1 MEDRNATTDFY
12 NKYIQRMRM
21 KLNDLMTTGLN
32 LETKIWVLEEQV
44 QTLTEENEK
53 LEAKVKSLEK
63 KTEKK

>member
-21 KLNDLMTTGLN
+21 KLNDLMISGLN
-32 LETKIWVLEEQV
+32 LETQVWVLEEKV
-44 QTLTEENEK
+44 QALTEEKEK
-53 LEAKVKSLEK
+53 LEKSLEK